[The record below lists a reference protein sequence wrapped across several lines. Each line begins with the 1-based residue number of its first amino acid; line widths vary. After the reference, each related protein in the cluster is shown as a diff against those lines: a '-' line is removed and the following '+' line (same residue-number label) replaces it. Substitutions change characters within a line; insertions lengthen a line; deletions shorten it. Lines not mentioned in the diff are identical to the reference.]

1 MFLAVRLFRQEPKS
15 SSGGHEGRC
24 VRLTD
29 TNTVDFLGLEKDTGY
44 VVLTLV
50 DDFDWVD
57 DIQHLTLLQSKV
69 NRYFDFIESG
79 EVYDQLRETTGH
91 EVTTATPIKIS
102 ILAKYEPSSE
112 GRRFVEHV
120 AHVAEDAG
128 VNFSFKVLP
137 VEP

>member
-1 MFLAVRLFRQEPKS
+1 M
-15 SSGGHEGRC
+15 
-24 VRLTD
+24 RLTD

-57 DIQHLTLLQSKV
+57 DIQHLSLLQSKV

-79 EVYDQLRETTGH
+79 EVYEQLRETTGR
-91 EVTTATPIKIS
+91 EVGKETPIKIS
-102 ILAKYEPSSE
+102 ILAKHEPSSE
-112 GRRFVEHV
+112 GRRFMEHL

-128 VNFSFKVLP
+128 MSFSFKVIP
-137 VEP
+137 VDGVY